1 MKFKALLIAVPL
13 MVLSSCGAVDEPEK
27 PEPKNTEYDSRI
39 VYSVAGDLSENELGS
54 LADIL
59 SKRVKDGEFTGN
71 YEVTSDSKNNTVTV
85 EFNYNDDLTDNL
97 DTFMDISAKCNLL
110 ELRKGTEPD
119 GELVLTGENL
129 ADAEMQASIFDG
141 DIIEYVVAVDFDEEG
156 ALKFAEVTSELAG
169 TDTPIAMWLNDEII
183 MSPHV
188 STAITDGK
196 AVITGNFDVK
206 EARNLTAALKSEP
219 MPYDVEITDYKFAKE

>member
-27 PEPKNTEYDSRI
+27 PEPKKTEYDSKI
-39 VYSVAGDLSENELGS
+39 VYSVSGDLSENELGS

-59 SKRVKDGEFTGN
+59 SERVKNGEFTGD

-85 EFNYNDDLTDNL
+85 EFNYNADLTDNL
-97 DTFMDISAKCNLL
+97 DTFMDISAKRNLL
-110 ELRKGTEPD
+110 EFRKGTEPD
-119 GELVLTGENL
+119 GELILTGRNIVG
-129 ADAEMQASIFDG
+129 AETQVSTSDG
-141 DIIEYVVAVDFDEEG
+141 TVLEYVVAVDFDKEG
-156 ALKFAEVTSELAG
+156 TSRFEDATDELAG
-169 TDTPIAMWLNDEII
+169 TQTPIAMWLNNEII
-183 MSPHV
+183 MSPYV